1 MSLGKVDDSHQCLYT
16 SEILSPLLSAN
27 RGMAAGMKTPEI
39 FGQPDANLAHCRY
52 GQTGLARLATV
63 ITSIDI
69 CLKRVTCIGR
79 RDISVLIIL

>member
-52 GQTGLARLATV
+52 GQTGLARLTLKSKRNPAAAVNVHV
-63 ITSIDI
+63 IA
-69 CLKRVTCIGR
+69 R
-79 RDISVLIIL
+79 